1 MSYKDI
7 LKKMSLVIIFCCIF
21 LYACSDKKKI
31 EIDTDVAFV
40 EEQFPEIEDIE
51 EVKYYYNVKSNNRE
65 IGLQD
70 IEFCGFIKIGEDFYK
85 KITQEYKWKETKKS
99 KKKVPKAIL
108 MEGDDKKYHF
118 SYNYDFSYDGKY
130 KSHSWG
136 GDFYLDKGKK
146 MLYFECDW

>member
-1 MSYKDI
+1 MSCKDI
-7 LKKMSLVIIFCCIF
+7 FPKMSLVIIFCCIF
-21 LYACSDKKKI
+21 LYACSDKKQI

-70 IEFCGFIKIGEDFYK
+70 IEFCGFIKIGEDFYE
-85 KITQEYKWKETKKS
+85 KITQEYEWKETKKS

-108 MEGDDKKYHF
+108 MEGDDKEYHF

-136 GDFYLDKGKK
+136 GDFYLDKGEKL
-146 MLYFECDW
+146 LYFECDW